1 MTRGILA
8 AVSPEGVIGLD
19 GRIPWHYSADLKRF
33 KKLTLGTTV
42 IMGRLTWDSLAK
54 KPLVGRRNVVI
65 TRSKLDGVE
74 SFPSL
79 EAALATCEGDVWF
92 IGGAGIFEESME
104 HADLIDLT
112 YVPDRI
118 EATGAVRFPPIDP
131 NEWEAGPL
139 GTHPDDSRLKHRVYR
154 RRKRA

>member
-104 HADLIDLT
+104 
-112 YVPDRI
+112 
-118 EATGAVRFPPIDP
+118 
-131 NEWEAGPL
+131 
-139 GTHPDDSRLKHRVYR
+139 
-154 RRKRA
+154 